1 MPTLPDLLNQ
11 LQFINQEGVLLS
23 LFLTAGLILV
33 LQDWRFLIVALL
45 IQYILAGLIMTR
57 LIRPD
62 IAIVQVLIGAFI
74 CPILF
79 LSARQVSV
87 PTPSILPFADNSPPT
102 YRNRLIQIWHQLS
115 TTLRSL
121 LLGQSRHRGT
131 DPSSPVFR
139 FLVTLLM
146 FLVATTLSHSLALPG
161 LSLNI
166 TATVYWLILAGLA
179 TLILTEEPMKV
190 GLGLFTTFTGFTLFY
205 VTIENSLLLIAL
217 WGAVNLLIALVIGYL
232 IIAKGANV
240 EEDL

>member
-11 LQFINQEGVLLS
+11 LQFISQEGVLLS
-23 LFLTAGLILV
+23 LFLTAGLILIV
-33 LQDWRFLIVALL
+33 RDWRFLIVALL

-87 PTPSILPFADNSPPT
+87 PTPSLLPLANNPPPT
-102 YRNRLIQIWHQLS
+102 SRNRFVKVWRQLS

-121 LLGQSRHRGT
+121 LLGQNRQQGR
-131 DPSSPVFR
+131 DPNSPVFR
-139 FLVTLLM
+139 FLVALLM
-146 FLVATTLSHSLALPG
+146 FLVATTLSRTLALPG

-179 TLILTEEPMKV
+179 TLILNEEPMKV

-205 VTIENSLLLIAL
+205 VTVENSLLLIAL
-217 WGAVNLLIALVIGYL
+217 WGAVNLLIALVTGYL
-232 IIAKGANV
+232 IIAKGAGV
-240 EEDL
+240 EENL